1 MQGSLVDRVLDF
13 FMPLFSYW
21 GYAIVF
27 GGVFLESLFLT
38 GWIAPGTTV
47 LLLAGFYAAHGELNP
62 LMVTTTAVVAALLG
76 DLIGFFI
83 GRRLGRGLIS
93 RYRDRPRIMRGMDR
107 GQRYF
112 RRYGGLTVILGR
124 MLSGVDAFIP
134 VTAGINRMSLG
145 AYLGFDIPGIVLWSA
160 LFTCLGY
167 FLGTQWRTIDR
178 IFDALG
184 WGLLVLLAAVAA
196 AWYLAW
202 RRKVRRTA

>member
-1 MQGSLVDRVLDF
+1 MQGSLVDRILDF

-38 GWIAPGTTV
+38 GWIAPGTMV

-62 LMVTTTAVVAALLG
+62 LMVTATAVVAALLG

-93 RYRDRPRIMRGMDR
+93 RYRDRPRVMLGLDR

-145 AYLGFDIPGIVLWSA
+145 AYLGFDIPGIILWSA

-184 WGLLVLLAAVAA
+184 WGLLALLAMVAA
-196 AWYLAW
+196 AWYLA
-202 RRKVRRTA
+202 RRRAERLTE